1 MTKKQ
6 GLTTYHIDAL
16 EEKLGDN
23 DQVAMQDILNEKRDA
38 EQFIRLVAP
47 EYLGVYVLNKDT
59 DTFRDIIGPDEFRQL
74 VKEHGGHYSAALRV
88 YADNWVDE
96 KDRSIFS
103 YLLDYDKIYETLQT
117 QYEISLSY
125 RKKDNTQ
132 IGLRIRS
139 YSRLEEDKNLSIW
152 FYTDEGIRTEEKE
165 EERHR
170 RLSDAYAVAKNAN
183 DELTKVV
190 EELKEEKE
198 KLEKALE
205 EAEVKN
211 EIISAIGKSYYYIS
225 RIDLEEDYYEIVSGY
240 EKFPETVK
248 REGCMS
254 QGVEANAS
262 KLVDEAYVEE
272 FLEFINLATLS
283 ERLEKDEPL
292 TLEYRMKNGKWHR
305 ACLIIKKRDDK
316 GHVTNV
322 LFAIRE
328 ITEQKRNEEQ
338 MIHKVAEAR
347 HEAIEKNRFLS
358 NMSHDIRTPVNGIV
372 GLLDIAEQF
381 PEDLNMQ
388 KKCRSKIKELSG
400 YLVTMVGDILEMNRL
415 QSDTLAPQETMIDI
429 TELLRTVNEESQRD
443 AVKKNIRYSIDW
455 DKSQINHRYVLGDPL
470 YVQRILKIIA
480 DNAIKFSPS
489 GSQVSVWCREEEID
503 EENVSFSF
511 GCEDHG
517 IGMSKEFLEHA
528 FDLFSQEDEGS
539 RTRYQGIGIGLPI
552 AKKMAEKLHGSIS
565 LESKQGLGTK
575 AVTTLLFKIGD
586 LKENGKVEDRLP
598 VSLQGLRA
606 LVVED
611 NELNMEIAKFIL
623 EDQEIKVECAFDGKE
638 AVAKFENSEPGH
650 YNMILMDIMMPNLN
664 GRDATRKIRA
674 LNRQD
679 ARTIPI
685 IAMSANVFPDDIIKN
700 QLAGMNGNLAKPLDG
715 KKLLELVKQCLTKKP
730 L

>member
-1 MTKKQ
+1 M
-6 GLTTYHIDAL
+6 
-16 EEKLGDN
+16 
-23 DQVAMQDILNEKRDA
+23 
-38 EQFIRLVAP
+38 
-47 EYLGVYVLNKDT
+47 
-59 DTFRDIIGPDEFRQL
+59 
-74 VKEHGGHYSAALRV
+74 
-88 YADNWVDE
+88 
-96 KDRSIFS
+96 
-103 YLLDYDKIYETLQT
+103 
-117 QYEISLSY
+117 
-125 RKKDNTQ
+125 
-132 IGLRIRS
+132 
-139 YSRLEEDKNLSIW
+139 
-152 FYTDEGIRTEEKE
+152 
-165 EERHR
+165 
-170 RLSDAYAVAKNAN
+170 AKNAN

-528 FDLFSQEDEGS
+528 FDLFLRKMREAAPD
-539 RTRYQGIGIGLPI
+539 TR
-552 AKKMAEKLHGSIS
+552 
-565 LESKQGLGTK
+565 
-575 AVTTLLFKIGD
+575 
-586 LKENGKVEDRLP
+586 
-598 VSLQGLRA
+598 
-606 LVVED
+606 
-611 NELNMEIAKFIL
+611 
-623 EDQEIKVECAFDGKE
+623 
-638 AVAKFENSEPGH
+638 
-650 YNMILMDIMMPNLN
+650 
-664 GRDATRKIRA
+664 
-674 LNRQD
+674 
-679 ARTIPI
+679 
-685 IAMSANVFPDDIIKN
+685 
-700 QLAGMNGNLAKPLDG
+700 
-715 KKLLELVKQCLTKKP
+715 ELVLDFP
-730 L
+730 LQRKWRRNFMEAFL